1 MDELDNV
8 CNLYFLVL
16 NGIDGDGGGNRLDWV
31 VAAAVAVVVVVVVA
45 ASAVVLLSALTE
57 EDAEDMEEEEEEAA
71 EEDDGGDDE
80 FFGVLFRVFLLLWPP
95 KMCWRWTALLAANFS
110 QNLPWYLL

>member
-31 VAAAVAVVVVVVVA
+31 VAAA
-45 ASAVVLLSALTE
+45 AVVLLSALTE